1 MATTKMIAGLIGPT
15 LLAIGIAMLV
25 NAGHFPE
32 MAKQIGNDPGLIF
45 VSGILL
51 LVAGLAIVRVH
62 NVWSG
67 GWRVVVTVL
76 GWLAVISGILRMF
89 LPFWAASIASSLGQ
103 TAHQSSSARSLR
115 CSLAPFFP
123 TKRSPPIDPLSTL
136 PLPIAGKAL

>member
-1 MATTKMIAGLIGPT
+1 MATTKMIAGLMGPT
-15 LLAIGIAMLV
+15 LLAMGIAMLI

-67 GWRVVVTVL
+67 GWRIVVTVL

-103 TAHQSSSARSLR
+103 SSTPVIIGA
-115 CSLAPFFP
+115 F
-123 TKRSPPIDPLSTL
+123 L
-136 PLPIAGKAL
+136 PLLVGGFLSYKAFSTDRHPRMKRRAAPK